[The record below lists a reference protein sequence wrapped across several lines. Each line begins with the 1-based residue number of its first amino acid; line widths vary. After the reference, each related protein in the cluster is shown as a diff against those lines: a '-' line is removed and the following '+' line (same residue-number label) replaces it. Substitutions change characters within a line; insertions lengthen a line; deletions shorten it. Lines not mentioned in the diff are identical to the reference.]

1 MSAPRIVPPPD
12 QVLAAW
18 QARVVANRE
27 QVARVRAG
35 PERED
40 FYAPVARQ
48 FAGEPEGGDD
58 PVLPL
63 LRSLIRPGE
72 SLLDIGAGG
81 GRYALPLSRLA
92 AEVTAVEPSPA
103 MRQVL
108 REGVARYGVTNLRL
122 VEARWPMPPPA
133 PEADV
138 ALMSHVGY
146 DVEDIGPFLDA
157 AERSARRLCIA
168 VLGTIAPSDV
178 FAPIWEAVHGEPRA
192 TLPALPD
199 FLVLLLARGRVFE
212 VRMTERPPVVYPDLE
227 AALAAARFRTW
238 VTPGTGSDERL
249 TQEVRRRAVRRGTG
263 VVLDERPLP
272 IGVVSWSPRPAR

>member
-1 MSAPRIVPPPD
+1 MTTPRIVPAVD
-12 QVLAAW
+12 EVLAAW

-48 FAGEPEGGDD
+48 FAGDPQAEDD
-58 PVLPL
+58 PVLRL
-63 LRSLIRPGE
+63 LRTLVRAGE
-72 SLLDIGAGG
+72 AVLDIGAGG

-92 AEVTAVEPSPA
+92 SEVIAVEPSPA

-108 REGVARYGVTNLRL
+108 REGVERHRVNNLRV
-122 VEARWPMPPPA
+122 VEASWPMPTPA

-146 DVEDIGPFLDA
+146 DIEEIGPFLDA
-157 AERSARRLCIA
+157 AERSARRLCIV
-168 VLGTIAPSDV
+168 VLASTAPSDL
-178 FAPIWEAVHGEPRA
+178 FAPFWEAAHGEPRA
-192 TLPALPD
+192 TLPALRE
-199 FLVLLLARGRVFE
+199 FLVLLLARGLTFE

-238 VTPGTGSDERL
+238 VTPGSASDERL
-249 TQEVRRRAVRRGTG
+249 TREVRRRAVPQGNG

-272 IGVVSWSPRPAR
+272 IGVVSWSPAPRG